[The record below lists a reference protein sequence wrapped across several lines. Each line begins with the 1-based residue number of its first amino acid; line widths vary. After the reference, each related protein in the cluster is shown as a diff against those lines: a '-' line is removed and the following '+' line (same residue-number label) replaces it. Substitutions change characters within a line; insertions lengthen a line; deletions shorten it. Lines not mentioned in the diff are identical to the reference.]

1 MVSKGK
7 YPKEGIQR
15 MAFIVIYSAHGIR
28 VHESKGYSDRIGNT
42 GINDIESPF
51 PYPFRYGKIGK

>member
-1 MVSKGK
+1 MRLTIKKSQRMVSKGK

-42 GINDIESPF
+42 GNQ
-51 PYPFRYGKIGK
+51 